1 MGKRL
6 LHTISS
12 FLCIVSLLS
21 FLLPTLH
28 ALPLSTNSRWI
39 VDSNTGQRVKLSC
52 INWSSHLELMVAEGL
67 TKQPADV
74 ISKKIKDMGF
84 NCVRLT
90 YPIYLPTNETLAS
103 MTVRQSYLNNG
114 LSKCM
119 VADLQAHNPSIVD
132 LPLIDAIQAVVA
144 SLAKNKVMVIL
155 DNHVSKPQWCCA
167 MTDGNGFFGDKYF
180 DPEVWIKGLTRMAT
194 IFRDNPYVIGM
205 SLRNELR
212 GPRQNADDWYMQRGA
227 EAIHKANPNVLV
239 ILSGLSYD
247 SDLTFLKTKPVSLS
261 FTGKLAFEVHQ
272 YSFSAGL
279 DWRDNSAN
287 QVCGNMTE
295 SLMNNAGFLLEQGY
309 PVYVGEWGLPLSG
322 TSKDDR
328 KFFNCFLALA
338 VEHDLDWA
346 LWTLAGSYNLRE
358 GIIGDNEA
366 FGLLTWNWTDVR
378 NTTFLQKISVI
389 QSPHRGPYPSYRHT
403 HKIIFHPSTGQCI
416 VKDPVKGI
424 KLGNCFESD
433 HWIYT
438 PELTIGI
445 KDSFHCL
452 KAKGLNHRAR
462 LATDC
467 QGGGTRWLPI
477 SASKLHLA
485 TELSYNSIACLDVDS
500 NNTLIT
506 TTCKCLSIDDNSCD
520 PGSQWFK
527 IADANAVTTS

>member
-6 LHTISS
+6 LHTIPS

-114 LSKCM
+114 LSKCL
-119 VADLQAHNPSIVD
+119 VADLQANNPSIVE

-155 DNHVSKPQWCCA
+155 DNHVSKPQWCCS

-180 DPEVWIKGLTRMAT
+180 DPEVHAKRSRGNTQSQPKCISNSFRAKLRLRFNLPEEKAGISEFHRKAS
-194 IFRDNPYVIGM
+194 FRD
-205 SLRNELR
+205 
-212 GPRQNADDWYMQRGA
+212 
-227 EAIHKANPNVLV
+227 
-239 ILSGLSYD
+239 
-247 SDLTFLKTKPVSLS
+247 
-261 FTGKLAFEVHQ
+261 
-272 YSFSAGL
+272 
-279 DWRDNSAN
+279 
-287 QVCGNMTE
+287 

-346 LWTLAGSYNLRE
+346 LWTLTGSYNLRQ
-358 GIIGDNEA
+358 GIIGDNEV

-378 NTTFLQKISVI
+378 NTTFLEKISVI
-389 QSPHRGPYPSYRHT
+389 QSPHRGPDPTYRHT

-424 KLGNCFESD
+424 KLGSCFESD

-452 KAKGLNHRAR
+452 KAKGLNRRAR

-467 QGGGTRWLPI
+467 VGGGTKWLPI
-477 SASKLHLA
+477 TASKLHLA
-485 TELSYNSIACLDVDS
+485 TRLDDYSVACLDVDS

-506 TTCKCLSIDDNSCD
+506 TACKCLSIDDNVCD

-527 IADANAVTTS
+527 IADANANAVTTN